1 MINGAGDISRPHTAR
16 QVTLLHSSLT
26 AHLEFST
33 SHEIVAFL
41 PLSLSHS
48 AAEWEIYDKDSWSS
62 GKVRLDTGILHI
74 RF

>member
-1 MINGAGDISRPHTAR
+1 MINGAGDISRK
-16 QVTLLHSSLT
+16 VTRLSLHGPPGDS
-26 AHLEFST
+26 HLEFST

-48 AAEWEIYDKDSWSS
+48 AAEWKIYDKDSWSS